1 MAEGDASASPSV
13 CLPEGII
20 HISFF
25 ICQTKYIIGGYIIQP
40 GKYYEQ
46 LAGQIALTA
55 FIAVILRLS
64 SEKKLSYL
72 LLRIIIIL
80 PQISYP
86 FIISHNILLAQL
98 KNIRLDIL
106 TL

>member
-1 MAEGDASASPSV
+1 MRKNLTRQNEGVFTP
-13 CLPEGII
+13 
-20 HISFF
+20 SFF
-25 ICQTKYIIGGYIIQP
+25 ICQTKYIVGRYIIQLS
-40 GKYYEQ
+40 KYHEQ

-55 FIAVILRLS
+55 LIAVILRLS

-86 FIISHNILLAQL
+86 FIVPHNILLAQF